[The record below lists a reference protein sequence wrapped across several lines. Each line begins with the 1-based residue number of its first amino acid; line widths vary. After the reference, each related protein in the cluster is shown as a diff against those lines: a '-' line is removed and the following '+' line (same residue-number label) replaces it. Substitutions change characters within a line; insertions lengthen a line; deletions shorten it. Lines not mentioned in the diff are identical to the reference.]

1 MKTKTLKKNKVNVI
15 TLGCSKNLF
24 DSEVTMTQL
33 QANGFEVE
41 HEAKQDDSEIVIIN
55 TCGFIDNAKVESVN
69 TILRYAEAK
78 KDGEVDK
85 LYVTGCLSERYKEGL
100 EDEIKEVDA
109 FFGTRELPK
118 LLKTLKADYKHE
130 LIGERIITT
139 PSHYAF
145 LKISEGCDRKCAFCA
160 IPLMRGNHISTPIE
174 DLVIQAKNL
183 AKQGVKE
190 LILIAQELTF
200 YGLDIYGERRLPQ
213 LLQELSK
220 VEGIEWIRLHY
231 AYPTGF
237 PMEIIQEMKDNPKV
251 CNYLDIPLQ
260 HASDNMLKAMKR
272 GATRA
277 KTTQLIKEVRELIP
291 DIAIRTTFIV
301 GFPGETREDIEEM
314 KEWVAEMQFDRLGV
328 FTYSHEEDTT
338 AYELKDDVPEE
349 EKQARAQ
356 EVMDFQQDISLSLN
370 EQKIGKTLKVLFDR
384 VEGDYFVGR
393 TEYDSPEVD
402 NEVLVS
408 KENNFV
414 RVGDFANIKIT
425 SADDFDLYG
434 DLINE

>member
-1 MKTKTLKKNKVNVI
+1 
-15 TLGCSKNLF
+15 
-24 DSEVTMTQL
+24 MTQL
-33 QANGFEVE
+33 KANGFEVE

-55 TCGFIDNAKVESVN
+55 TCGFIDNAKEESVN

-78 KDGEVDK
+78 KEGQVDK

-100 EDEIKEVDA
+100 EGEINEVDA

-118 LLKTLKADYKHE
+118 LLKTLKADYKKE
-130 LIGERIITT
+130 LVGERIITT

-160 IPLMRGNHISTPIE
+160 IPLIRGKHISIKIE

-200 YGLDIYGERRLPQ
+200 YGLDIYGERKLTE
-213 LLQELSK
+213 LLRELSK
-220 VEGIEWIRLHY
+220 VEGIDWIRLHY
-231 AYPTGF
+231 AYPNGF
-237 PMEIIQEMKDNPKV
+237 PMEIIEEMKENPKV

-260 HASDNMLKAMKR
+260 HAADNMLKAMKR

-277 KTTQLIKEVRELIP
+277 TTTKLINDVRELIP

-301 GFPGETREDIEEM
+301 GFPGETRDDIEEM
-314 KEWVAEMQFDRLGV
+314 KNWIAEMKFDRLGV
-328 FTYSHEEDTT
+328 FTYSHEEDTS
-338 AYELKDDVPEE
+338 AFDLEDDVPDD

-356 EVMDFQQDISLSLN
+356 EIMDFQQDISLSLN

-384 VEGDYFVGR
+384 VEGGYFVGR
-393 TEYDSPEVD
+393 TEFDSPEVD

-408 KENNFV
+408 TEGNFV
-414 RVGDFANIKIT
+414 RVGDFADIKIT
-425 SADDFDLYG
+425 DADDFDLYG
-434 DLINE
+434 ELVND